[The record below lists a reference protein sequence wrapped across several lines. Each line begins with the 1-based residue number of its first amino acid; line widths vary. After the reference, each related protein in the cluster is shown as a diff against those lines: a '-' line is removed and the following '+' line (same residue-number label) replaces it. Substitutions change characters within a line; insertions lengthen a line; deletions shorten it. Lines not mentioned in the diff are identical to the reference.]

1 MRHTALAKKN
11 KENFMKLTKEQ
22 VLEIYK
28 KNKRNNDKL
37 VIAMSGDLVCSYTT
51 KKFKKA
57 VFFTQELDH
66 QLFDKYCRIK
76 NDMKA
81 DKIVVYCEYAYIL
94 SPNTLEIV
102 LNRDTGLESVR

>member
-1 MRHTALAKKN
+1 MKCMAVMKKN
-11 KENFMKLTKEQ
+11 KEKVMKLTKEQ
-22 VLEIYK
+22 VLALYEKKK
-28 KNKRNNDKL
+28 KNKDKL
-37 VIAMSGDLVCSYTT
+37 VRCMTDDLICSYTT
-51 KKFKKA
+51 KKFKVA
-57 VFFTQELDH
+57 VFFTQDLDH